1 MQNKYRLRANQY
13 DRETEDEKIRPY
25 RIYYIAVEGNATEK
39 EYFEGLSAYRENLGI
54 HGIVSVEVLQRSSQ
68 DGHSAP
74 KQVLELLEEYI
85 SLRNNGIANELS
97 DDDFSSI
104 VSEYGMDFIKR
115 YIENPN
121 SVPIKKRNRLV
132 TKLLTVG
139 YDINY
144 RRYLTITGNNDSA
157 SENDDVFCIMIDRDA
172 GSHTP
177 EELQFC
183 LNHCREKS
191 YKCFIATPC
200 FEFWLLLHLSDV
212 KSEYADKLDFLL
224 ANPKVSE
231 HHTFVSKEVSQ
242 KAHHGK
248 HGLHFKNVYLPHV
261 MDAVQRAKEFAV
273 DDEDLIDHLG
283 CNLWELIEEMQQY
296 QNDQ

>member
-54 HGIVSVEVLQRSSQ
+54 HGIVSVEVLQRSSK

-115 YIENPN
+115 YIE
-121 SVPIKKRNRLV
+121 IR
-132 TKLLTVG
+132 
-139 YDINY
+139 I
-144 RRYLTITGNNDSA
+144 
-157 SENDDVFCIMIDRDA
+157 
-172 GSHTP
+172 
-177 EELQFC
+177 
-183 LNHCREKS
+183 
-191 YKCFIATPC
+191 
-200 FEFWLLLHLSDV
+200 LSR
-212 KSEYADKLDFLL
+212 
-224 ANPKVSE
+224 PKN
-231 HHTFVSKEVSQ
+231 
-242 KAHHGK
+242 GI
-248 HGLHFKNVYLPHV
+248 G
-261 MDAVQRAKEFAV
+261 
-273 DDEDLIDHLG
+273 
-283 CNLWELIEEMQQY
+283 W
-296 QNDQ
+296 